1 MGYVAKIVYDK
12 DNRVTEENDAH
23 GKIKEMRNRMRKI
36 VACLLH
42 TSPSPRDGLLSR
54 MPSSA

>member
-1 MGYVAKIVYDK
+1 MSYVAKIVYDK

-36 VACLLH
+36 VAATEENKEEILNLYN
-42 TSPSPRDGLLSR
+42 
-54 MPSSA
+54 

>member
-23 GKIKEMRNRMRKI
+23 GKIKEMRKQNEKNSSSYRRK
-36 VACLLH
+36 
-42 TSPSPRDGLLSR
+42 
-54 MPSSA
+54 